1 MVNSRNKGKRGE
13 LEFARF
19 CREQGYEG
27 VRRGCQYSG
36 IEGEDI
42 VGLPGIHAEVKRT
55 ERLSL
60 YDAIAQ
66 AGADAGKDKLPIV
79 ASRKNRCDWLI
90 TMRAEDWFK
99 IYREWEA

>member
-1 MVNSRNKGKRGE
+1 MVNSIRKGRNGE
-13 LEFARF
+13 REFAMF
-19 CREQGYEG
+19 CREQGYDC
-27 VRRGCQYSG
+27 RRGQQYSG

-42 VGLPGIHAEVKRT
+42 VGLPGVHVEVKRT

-79 ASRKNRCDWLI
+79 ASRKNNSDWLI

>member
-1 MVNSRNKGKRGE
+1 MVNSIRKGRNGE
-13 LEFARF
+13 REFARF
-19 CREQGYEG
+19 CREQGYDC
-27 VRRGCQYSG
+27 RRGQQYSG

-79 ASRKNRCDWLI
+79 ASRKNNCDWLI